1 MFFLTYILQYIF
13 SLSKN
18 THTCP
23 ISVFVLWQQIGS
35 GQTRCGNLKKIT
47 HCWWSSTWED
57 VGATTLLTCRIHTM
71 AAVGVAKKKK
81 QTNRQTAVLLQWA
94 FGAATFQSGFYLL

>member
-23 ISVFVLWQQIGS
+23 IFVFVCGFSWQQIGG
-35 GQTRCGNLKKIT
+35 GQTER
-47 HCWWSSTWED
+47 
-57 VGATTLLTCRIHTM
+57 V
-71 AAVGVAKKKK
+71 KKKK
-81 QTNRQTAVLLQWA
+81 KNHMVLINVEES
-94 FGAATFQSGFYLL
+94 QSDSLFDV

>member
-23 ISVFVLWQQIGS
+23 IFVFVCGFSWQQIGGS
-35 GQTRCGNLKKIT
+35 QTEC
-47 HCWWSSTWED
+47 
-57 VGATTLLTCRIHTM
+57 V
-71 AAVGVAKKKK
+71 KK
-81 QTNRQTAVLLQWA
+81 QTHNGGARQHGKISERQPH
-94 FGAATFQSGFYLL
+94 

>member
-23 ISVFVLWQQIGS
+23 IFVFGCCFSWQQIGD
-35 GQTRCGNLKKIT
+35 GQTECV
-47 HCWWSSTWED
+47 E
-57 VGATTLLTCRIHTM
+57 
-71 AAVGVAKKKK
+71 KKKN
-81 QTNRQTAVLLQWA
+81 T
-94 FGAATFQSGFYLL
+94 